1 MSARHLIMVVAM
13 GSTTMLLAAFAFQ
26 HLGGLAPCKLCLWQR
41 WPHAAAV
48 VIGALALLT
57 HRLQLAWLGALAAL
71 ATAGVGL
78 YHVGVEQGWW
88 QGPTTCTSGAIGGLS
103 ADDLLDQIMN
113 APMVRCNDI
122 AWAFAG
128 ISMAGWNMIISA
140 TLAIIW
146 ILAARRA

>member
-13 GSTTMLLAAFAFQ
+13 GSATMLLAAFAFQ

-57 HRLQLAWLGALAAL
+57 DRLQLAWLGALAAL